1 MNLAVN
7 YFSIIVSAVLFMI
20 VGTLWYGPFFGK
32 IWMKL
37 VKKTNSGMA
46 PLSIVLVLVTAF
58 ITSWVLAV
66 LLKTLLITT
75 PIAALTLAAYAWLG
89 FIATTL
95 LHRVLFERGSILLYV
110 INAAYGLVTLLLG
123 SLVLVLWPW

>member
-20 VGTLWYGPFFGK
+20 VGTLWYGPLFGK

-46 PLSIVLVLVTAF
+46 PLSIALVFVTALV
-58 ITSWVLAV
+58 TSWVLAV

-75 PIAALTLAAYAWLG
+75 PVAALTLAVFIWLG

-95 LHRVLFERGSILLYV
+95 LHRVLFERGSILLYA
-110 INAAYGLVTLLLG
+110 INAGYGIVTLLLG